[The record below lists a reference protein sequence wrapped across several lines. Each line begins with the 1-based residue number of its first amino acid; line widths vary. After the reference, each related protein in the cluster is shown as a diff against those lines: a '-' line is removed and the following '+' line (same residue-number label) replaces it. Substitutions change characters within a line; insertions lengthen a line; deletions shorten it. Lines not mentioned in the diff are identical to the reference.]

1 MVPIRYNIR
10 SLLVRKV
17 TTLATAFGI
26 ALVVFVLAGSMMLGE
41 GIDRALAS
49 SGRKDTAII
58 LRKGSDAELSSTLN
72 GEQLNIL
79 RGNSAVATT
88 ASEGGVIGEVV
99 LIITQELADGSG
111 TISNV
116 LVRGMPAG
124 GMKFRPE
131 AAIISGRAPN
141 PGTNEVVVGRG
152 IAGRFKG
159 ISTGQSFDVRRN
171 RPLNV
176 VGVFSTGGTS
186 YESEVWG
193 DLDAIRAAVGR
204 QATVSSARVRLTSV
218 GAFETYRAA
227 IEADKR
233 LNLKVMRED
242 EYFKKASEQT
252 SGFLTTLGYV
262 IAVLFSLAAMIG
274 AAITMNGAVA
284 NRTKEIGTL
293 RALGFS
299 KLSILASFLFEA
311 VFLGIIGGAVGVVL
325 VQLLALVSF
334 PVMNFQTF
342 SEIVISFRATAA
354 IVGASLVFS
363 MVMGLVGG
371 LLPAI
376 RAARVSPV
384 EAMRGG

>member
-10 SLLVRKV
+10 SLLVRRV
-17 TTLATAFGI
+17 TTAATAFGI
-26 ALVVFVLAGSMMLGE
+26 ALVVFVFAAAGMLGE
-41 GIDRALAS
+41 GVNRALAS
-49 SGRKDTAII
+49 SGRTDTAIV

-79 RGNSAVATT
+79 RGNSAVATS
-88 ASEGGVIGEVV
+88 APEQGVIGEVV
-99 LIITQELADGSG
+99 LVITSELANGSG

-116 LVRGMPAG
+116 LVRGMPPG

-131 AAIISGRAPN
+131 AVIVSGRAPN
-141 PGTNEVVVGRG
+141 PGTNEVIVGRG
-152 IAGRFKG
+152 INGRFKG
-159 ISTGQSFDVRRN
+159 ISVGQSFDLRRN

-193 DLDAIRAAVGR
+193 DVDAIRAAVGR
-204 QATVSSARVRLTSV
+204 QATVSSARVRLTSAS
-218 GAFETYRAA
+218 AFESYRSA

-252 SGFLTTLGYV
+252 AGFLAGMGFV
-262 IAVLFSLAAMIG
+262 IAVLFSFAAMIG

-284 NRTKEIGTL
+284 NRTREIGTL

-299 KLSILASFLFEA
+299 KIAILTSFVLEA
-311 VFLGIIGGAVGVVL
+311 IFLGIIGGAIGVVF
-325 VQLLALVSF
+325 VQILALVSF

-342 SEIVISFRATAA
+342 SEIVISFRATPSIIANA
-354 IVGASLVFS
+354 LIFS
-363 MVMGLVGG
+363 IVMGLVGG
-371 LLPAI
+371 LFPAI
-376 RAARVSPV
+376 RASRVSPV
-384 EAMRGG
+384 EAMRG